1 MPLSILLIPFFIFLI
16 AFVVF
21 ALSAIF
27 HIIRFELLNITT
39 ILITI
44 IFGLGTFFIASMS
57 YSYMTNINWQEQI
70 TFNVFEGI
78 STQSLNENGADSIL
92 TF

>member
-16 AFVVF
+16 AFAVF

-27 HIIRFELLNITT
+27 HIIRFELLNIVT
-39 ILITI
+39 ILMTL
-44 IFGLGTFFIASMS
+44 IFGIGTFFIASMS
-57 YSYMTNINWQEQI
+57 YSYMTKINWQEQI
-70 TFNVFEGI
+70 TLTPFEGI
-78 STQSLNENGADSIL
+78 STQSVNENSTDNIL